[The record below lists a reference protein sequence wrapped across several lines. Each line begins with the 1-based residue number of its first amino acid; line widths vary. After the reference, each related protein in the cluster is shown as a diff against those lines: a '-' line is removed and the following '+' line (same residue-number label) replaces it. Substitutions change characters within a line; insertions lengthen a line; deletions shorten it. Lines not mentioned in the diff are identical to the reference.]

1 MLSSVGTADSGE
13 WVSSAVTGDGT
24 LSVAIN
30 TTSTNGVD
38 YSSKEASGDRP
49 VLEVVHSGEPP
60 PLPNPPQVHLSTS
73 TGDPST
79 EVTATWKTSTSTAQ
93 SLRFGTT
100 TGVYTQTLA
109 ASEYTYP
116 DFSAGG
122 DVCCMQAAQATG
134 LVPNTVHYYQ
144 VGSDTDGW
152 SDEYSFRTA
161 LARGDTSPFSFVAF
175 GDQGVDHTGSTRRPR
190 DVAASIAQDDPDLI
204 LHAGDV
210 TYCND
215 QACVDTYF
223 DDVMGANFTG
233 AYYMAAPGNH
243 EYIQPDD
250 LVTYTSRLGYP
261 GRLPD
266 QLCTLDGTMCQRG
279 EVPELW
285 YSFDWGNVHFV
296 SVNTGKSH
304 DGPFKGSDPMQPG
317 EARYDWFES
326 DLAAASTDP
335 LIDWIVVYGH
345 FALYNWGKDDGHAS
359 DDDARAVLEPLVEQ
373 YGVDLW
379 IGGHQHSYERTL
391 PVANDGLDVDT
402 ASCGL
407 APYSECNAP
416 QHTIYFTAGTG
427 GRQLY
432 SDSTTSCGDAASCD
446 LWSAVRINDLFGHLR
461 VSVNDRDLT
470 AEFVDID
477 RNVLD
482 SVTISLDPNTPPVA
496 DPGGPYA
503 GTEDV
508 PVAFDGSGSSDLDG
522 DTLTYAWDFGDS
534 GSGTGVAPS
543 HTYLAGGD
551 YTVTLVVNDGFVD
564 SPPVTTTAAVTD
576 VNDPPVAADTA
587 AAGEPDTVIP
597 WTPAVSDV
605 DSDPLTCSITVP
617 PSNGTSSVALDCA
630 SGTYTPDPGFGGTDG
645 FEYSVSDGQ
654 AGDAGTV
661 TVEVGT
667 ATFTVVSPDQ
677 GAELPS
683 GTATIEFA
691 AQNFI
696 VGDQGERHLHYYIDG
711 DPVPYHFYNGTTQEV
726 LYLGLHTHF
735 SHWKSVSSIEVFGL
749 SVGAH
754 QVSFVLANADHTEL
768 PNPEASRTLDFMM
781 SEPPSGEFDL
791 EPVITGLDFPVSMAF
806 APDGRLFYNEFGT
819 GNIRVVDPSWTLLP
833 QPFYTLPV
841 LTGGEKGLL
850 GIALDPDFPSNG
862 FVYAYHTTS
871 TPDRNRVV
879 RLTAAGDTGTN
890 ETVIIDNL
898 PAADNHNGGN
908 IHFGPDGKLYV
919 TIGDTEQPAL
929 SQDPS
934 SLAGKI
940 LRYNKD
946 GTIPADNPTPGSPV
960 YSLGLRN
967 SFDFTF
973 HRHTG
978 DLWATENGPATDD
991 ELNLIV
997 AEGNYGW
1004 PTVTGIAGDPLFVD
1018 PLAAFTP
1025 TIAPTG
1031 IVSVSASSTYGTA
1044 YHDNLLFTD
1053 FNEGQVRRV
1062 VLSGPS
1068 LDQLV
1073 SLTSAFTGGLAGCGR
1088 IGSDGAIG

>member
-391 PVANDGLDVDT
+391 P
-402 ASCGL
+402 
-407 APYSECNAP
+407 
-416 QHTIYFTAGTG
+416 G
-427 GRQLY
+427 G
-432 SDSTTSCGDAASCD
+432 
-446 LWSAVRINDLFGHLR
+446 
-461 VSVNDRDLT
+461 
-470 AEFVDID
+470 
-477 RNVLD
+477 
-482 SVTISLDPNTPPVA
+482 
-496 DPGGPYA
+496 
-503 GTEDV
+503 
-508 PVAFDGSGSSDLDG
+508 
-522 DTLTYAWDFGDS
+522 
-534 GSGTGVAPS
+534 
-543 HTYLAGGD
+543 
-551 YTVTLVVNDGFVD
+551 
-564 SPPVTTTAAVTD
+564 
-576 VNDPPVAADTA
+576 
-587 AAGEPDTVIP
+587 
-597 WTPAVSDV
+597 
-605 DSDPLTCSITVP
+605 
-617 PSNGTSSVALDCA
+617 
-630 SGTYTPDPGFGGTDG
+630 
-645 FEYSVSDGQ
+645 
-654 AGDAGTV
+654 
-661 TVEVGT
+661 
-667 ATFTVVSPDQ
+667 
-677 GAELPS
+677 
-683 GTATIEFA
+683 
-691 AQNFI
+691 
-696 VGDQGERHLHYYIDG
+696 
-711 DPVPYHFYNGTTQEV
+711 
-726 LYLGLHTHF
+726 
-735 SHWKSVSSIEVFGL
+735 
-749 SVGAH
+749 
-754 QVSFVLANADHTEL
+754 
-768 PNPEASRTLDFMM
+768 
-781 SEPPSGEFDL
+781 
-791 EPVITGLDFPVSMAF
+791 
-806 APDGRLFYNEFGT
+806 
-819 GNIRVVDPSWTLLP
+819 
-833 QPFYTLPV
+833 
-841 LTGGEKGLL
+841 
-850 GIALDPDFPSNG
+850 
-862 FVYAYHTTS
+862 
-871 TPDRNRVV
+871 
-879 RLTAAGDTGTN
+879 
-890 ETVIIDNL
+890 
-898 PAADNHNGGN
+898 
-908 IHFGPDGKLYV
+908 
-919 TIGDTEQPAL
+919 
-929 SQDPS
+929 
-934 SLAGKI
+934 
-940 LRYNKD
+940 
-946 GTIPADNPTPGSPV
+946 
-960 YSLGLRN
+960 
-967 SFDFTF
+967 
-973 HRHTG
+973 
-978 DLWATENGPATDD
+978 
-991 ELNLIV
+991 
-997 AEGNYGW
+997 
-1004 PTVTGIAGDPLFVD
+1004 
-1018 PLAAFTP
+1018 
-1025 TIAPTG
+1025 
-1031 IVSVSASSTYGTA
+1031 
-1044 YHDNLLFTD
+1044 
-1053 FNEGQVRRV
+1053 
-1062 VLSGPS
+1062 
-1068 LDQLV
+1068 
-1073 SLTSAFTGGLAGCGR
+1073 
-1088 IGSDGAIG
+1088 